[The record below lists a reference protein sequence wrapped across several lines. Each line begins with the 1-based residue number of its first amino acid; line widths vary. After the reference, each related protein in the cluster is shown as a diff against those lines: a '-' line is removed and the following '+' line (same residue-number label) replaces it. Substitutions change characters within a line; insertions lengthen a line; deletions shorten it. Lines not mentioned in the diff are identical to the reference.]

1 MKASTDRSAVT
12 RPRVTALC
20 RAIGEALMA
29 PAVTGGSC
37 RARGPIAT
45 SVAASGAAILSVAF
59 AVGPSMPAAAQEAAD
74 RAIEEV
80 TVTGSRI
87 RRQDFTANAPIMT
100 VDRSTFEE
108 TGAIGVETILNQL
121 PQFVPA
127 VTQFNSAGQVD
138 SNAVSTVGAS
148 TVSLRG
154 LGANRNLVLIDGRRA
169 MPINPT
175 MVVDT
180 NTIPAAAIERVEV
193 ISGGASAVYGA
204 DAVGGVVNFILK
216 DDFEGAEVSL
226 RFSDT
231 EHGGNQE
238 VTISGLIGLASERGN
253 LLLGVERSTRAEQF
267 LWQRDWRVADYAN
280 PRTPGTNGF
289 VTETAVSNQ
298 AFFADLTFNY
308 PDQNVVNALFADGV
322 NALPCAPN
330 PNDPPPFVGIRLPG
344 VCPTDA
350 NGVNLGVPN
359 NATFYINRTPD
370 GTGTVFTGLNN
381 PAGAAG
387 SYRYEGPFDVGNY
400 GEFPGLPFRVR
411 QPDGT
416 IKENTFYH
424 RASTPLERLSSF
436 AKGEFEVSDN
446 LRLTAQ
452 AMLTRTET
460 RTALGTPPATV
471 TVWSARVPFGTTIYE
486 PSVVSFGEDGI
497 PNTGDPGE
505 DMTTLPAYQPGG
517 AYQLNCPPVGGC
529 TESEAWPLPPEM
541 QMLLMSRPD
550 PEADVYISRPMDYM
564 RYLLGD
570 GLGGRN
576 TTTTMQLV
584 LGMEGELPSRKHFW
598 DVSLSTGRTDASVT
612 QVGQVRLNTYRQL
625 MASPN
630 FGVAFVGNPN
640 TEADGFAEGT
650 PTCTSGLPI
659 VRDFLPTPDCIEM
672 LHATLESRTNV
683 TQHVF
688 EANLVGELA
697 EMPAGSLG
705 YAVGVTYRENGF
717 DFRPDNLVR
726 NSSVTESIAGVFPQ
740 TLSGGE
746 FDVKELYGELLI
758 PIVSNGPK
766 GVHHFNVE
774 LGGRIS
780 DWSMPHVDK
789 VNTYKTLIDWAF
801 TPRYRLR
808 GGFNRALRAPNLG
821 ELFLGRTQIFQ
832 PGASVFGDQCSQNNQ
847 VGPFSANPAVAG
859 PEQAAHTLAI
869 CRQLMGPGGALAYYD
884 SRAITDQ
891 PETGSPGAL
900 NSFGNPNVG
909 EEKANTFT
917 LGVVMDFLN
926 DWTLTVDYYT
936 IEIKDMI
943 ALIGPDT
950 VYESCLSLTKNPTG
964 DPTVPACT
972 QIIRNPADGEATN
985 IDLTFTNQGRAKV
998 SGLDFQLNWSRMLAS
1013 GGLNLNLAA
1022 NYNLLSETQDRP
1034 DVNTVDWAGTDG
1046 CALQIEC
1053 QGYDYRVFTTLSY
1066 FRGPWSLTL
1075 RHQFWPSIKDG
1086 SYAKGLPSATVPDPY
1101 GGVDESYQLV
1111 YLGGSYSFND
1121 RYRLTF
1127 GIENLFDKKPP
1138 FTGGDPDA
1146 LPFPIAPQRA
1156 TSAGTGG
1163 LGQGGNSIY
1172 EPLGRRGFIA
1182 LTMSF

>member
-1 MKASTDRSAVT
+1 MLGTVLAVAPTIPAS
-12 RPRVTALC
+12 
-20 RAIGEALMA
+20 
-29 PAVTGGSC
+29 
-37 RARGPIAT
+37 
-45 SVAASGAAILSVAF
+45 
-59 AVGPSMPAAAQEAAD
+59 AQQAD
-74 RAIEEV
+74 PEIEEV

-87 RRQDFTANAPIMT
+87 RRQDFTANAPIT
-100 VDRSTFEE
+100 TIDRSAFEE
-108 TGAIGVETILNQL
+108 TGSIGVETILNQL

-180 NTIPAAAIERVEV
+180 NTIPSSAIERVEV

-216 DDFEGAEVSL
+216 DDFEGAEVGI
-226 RFSDT
+226 RFGDT
-231 EHGGNQE
+231 QHGGNQE
-238 VTISGLIGLASERGN
+238 VTLSGLLGLSSDRGN
-253 LLLGVERSTRAEQF
+253 IMLGVERSTRAEQF
-267 LWQRDWRVADYAN
+267 LWERDWRIADYAN
-280 PRTPGTNGF
+280 PSTAGTNGF
-289 VTETAVSNQ
+289 VTETSVGNA

-308 PDQNVVNALFADGV
+308 PDQNVVNSIFADGV
-322 NALPCAPN
+322 NAVPCAPN
-330 PNDPPPFVGIRLPG
+330 PGDPPPFVGIRFAG

-387 SYRYEGPFDVGNY
+387 SYRYQGPFDVGNY
-400 GEFPGLPFRVR
+400 GEFPGLPFRVM
-411 QPDGT
+411 QPNGN

-436 AKGEFEVSDN
+436 AKGEFEVAEN

-486 PSVVSFGEDGI
+486 PSVVSFGADGL
-497 PNTGDPGE
+497 PNTGDAGE
-505 DMTTLPAYQPGG
+505 DMTTMPAYLAGG
-517 AYQLNCPPVGGC
+517 AYQLDCPAIGGC
-529 TESEAWPLPPEM
+529 TESQAWPLPPEM
-541 QMLLMSRPD
+541 QAIMMSRPN
-550 PEADVYISRPMDYM
+550 PEADVYIGRPMDYM

-584 LGMEGELPSRKHFW
+584 LGMEGDLPSRKHSW
-598 DVSLSTGRTDASVT
+598 DVSVSTGRTDAYIR
-612 QVGQVRLNTYRQL
+612 QVGNVRLNTYREL

-630 FGVAFVGNPN
+630 FGVAYVGNPN

-650 PTCTSGLPI
+650 PTCTTGLPI
-659 VRDFLPTPDCIEM
+659 VRDFLPSLDCIEM
-672 LHATLESRTNV
+672 LHATLQSRTDV
-683 TQHVF
+683 KQSIL
-688 EANLVGELA
+688 EANLVGTLA
-697 EMPAGSLG
+697 EMRAGPLG
-705 YAVGVTYRENGF
+705 YALGVSYRENSF
-717 DFRPDNLVR
+717 DFRPDNLVS

-740 TLSGGE
+740 TISGGE
-746 FDVKELYGELLI
+746 FDVSEIYGELLI
-758 PIVSNGPK
+758 PIVSNGPT
-766 GVHHFNVE
+766 GVEHFSVE

-780 DWSMPHVDK
+780 DWSMPQVDK
-789 VNTYKTLIDWAF
+789 VETYKALIDWAF

-832 PGASVFGDQCSQNNQ
+832 PGGSAFGDQCSQNNQ

-859 PEQAAHTLAI
+859 AAQAAHTEAI
-869 CRQLMGPGGALAYYD
+869 CRAIMGQGGASAYYD
-884 SRAITDQ
+884 LRPISEQ
-891 PETGSPGAL
+891 PDPGSPGAL
-900 NSFGNPNVG
+900 NSFGNPNLQ
-909 EEKANTFT
+909 EEQADTFT

-950 VYESCLSLTKNPTG
+950 VYETCLSLSKNPTG
-964 DPTVPACT
+964 DPTTAACR
-972 QIIRNPADGEATN
+972 QLIRNPADGEATN
-985 IDLTFTNQGRAKV
+985 IDLNFTNQGRAKV
-998 SGLDFQLNWSRMLAS
+998 SGLDLQLNWTRMLAN
-1013 GGLNLNLAA
+1013 GGLNVNMVA

-1034 DVNTVDWAGTDG
+1034 DVNTVDHAGTDG

-1053 QGYDYRVFTTLSY
+1053 QGYDYRLFTTVNY
-1066 FRGPWSLTL
+1066 FRGPWSITL
-1075 RHQFWPSIKDG
+1075 RHQFWPSILD
-1086 SYAKGLPSATVPDPY
+1086 STYAEGLPPTTVPDPY
-1101 GGVDESYQLV
+1101 GGVKDSYQLL
-1111 YLGGSYSFND
+1111 YLGGSYSFAD
-1121 RYRLTF
+1121 KYRLTV
-1127 GIENLFDKKPP
+1127 GIENLLDEKPP
-1138 FTGGDPDA
+1138 LVGGNPNA
-1146 LPFPIAPQRA
+1146 LPFPIPPSRA

-1172 EPLGRRGFIA
+1172 EPLGRRGFVS

>member
-1 MKASTDRSAVT
+1 MKAPIDRLAVSSAY
-12 RPRVTALC
+12 
-20 RAIGEALMA
+20 
-29 PAVTGGSC
+29 
-37 RARGPIAT
+37 ARGGKA
-45 SVAASGAAILSVAF
+45 SVLAASGAAMLGAAF
-59 AVGPSMPAAAQEAAD
+59 VIAPAMPAAAQETAD
-74 RAIEEV
+74 RGLEEV

-87 RRQDFTANAPIMT
+87 RRQDFTANAPIT
-100 VDRSTFEE
+100 TIDRSTFEE

-180 NTIPAAAIERVEV
+180 NTIPSSAIERVEV

-216 DDFEGAEVSL
+216 DDFEGAEVGI

-231 EHGGNQE
+231 QHGGNQE
-238 VTISGLIGLASERGN
+238 VAISGLIGLSTDRGN

-267 LWQRDWRVADYAN
+267 LWERNWRVADYAN
-280 PRTPGTNGF
+280 PSTGGTNGF
-289 VTETAVSNQ
+289 VTETSVGNA

-308 PDQNVVNALFADGV
+308 ADQNVVNSIFADGV
-322 NALPCAPN
+322 NAVACAPN
-330 PNDPPPFVGIRLPG
+330 PGDPPPFVGLRFAG

-359 NATFYINRTPD
+359 NATFFINRTPD

-381 PAGAAG
+381 PVGAAG

-400 GEFPGLPFRVR
+400 GEFPGLPFRVM
-411 QPDGT
+411 QPNGN

-436 AKGEFEVSDN
+436 AKGEFEVADN

-452 AMLTRTET
+452 AMLTRTQT

-486 PSVVSFGEDGI
+486 PSVVSFGADGL
-497 PNTGDPGE
+497 PNTGDAGE
-505 DMTTLPAYQPGG
+505 DMTTLPAYLSGG
-517 AYQLNCPPVGGC
+517 SYQVECPAVGGC
-529 TESEAWPLPPEM
+529 TESQAWPLPPEM
-541 QMLLMSRPD
+541 QAIMMSRPN
-550 PEADVYISRPMDYM
+550 PEADVYVGRPMDYM

-584 LGMEGELPSRKHFW
+584 MGVEGELPSNRHAW
-598 DVSLSTGRTDASVT
+598 DVTVSTGRTDAVVT
-612 QVGQVRLNTYRQL
+612 QVGNVRLNTYRQL

-630 FGVAFVGNPN
+630 YGVAFVGNPN
-640 TEADGFAEGT
+640 TEADGFAEGI

-659 VRDFLPTPDCIEM
+659 VRDFLPSQDCIDM
-672 LHATLESRTNV
+672 LHATLQSQTAV
-683 TQHVF
+683 TQNIV
-688 EANLVGELA
+688 EANLVGELM
-697 EMPAGSLG
+697 EMRAGPLG
-705 YAVGVTYRENGF
+705 YALGVSYRENSF

-726 NSSVTESIAGVFPQ
+726 NSSVADSIAGVFPQ
-740 TLSGGE
+740 TNSGGE
-746 FDVKELYGELLI
+746 FDVAEIYGELLI
-758 PIVSNGPK
+758 PIVSDGPA
-766 GVHHFNVE
+766 GVEHFAVE

-780 DWSMPHVDK
+780 DWSMPQVDK
-789 VNTYKTLIDWAF
+789 VETYKALIDWAF
-801 TPRYRLR
+801 TPRYRMR

-832 PGASVFGDQCSQNNQ
+832 PGASVFGDQCSQNNR
-847 VGPFSANPAVAG
+847 VGPFSANPAIAG
-859 PEQAAHTLAI
+859 AQQAAQTQAI
-869 CRQLMGPGGALAYYD
+869 CRALMGAGGATAYYD
-884 SRAITDQ
+884 SRPITEQ
-891 PETGSPGAL
+891 PETGSPGTL
-900 NSFGNPNVG
+900 NSFGNPNVR
-909 EEKANTFT
+909 EEQADTFT

-936 IEIKDMI
+936 IEIEDMI

-950 VYESCLSLTKNPTG
+950 VYETCLSIDKNPTA
-964 DPTVPACT
+964 DLSLPACQ

-985 IDLTFTNQGRAKV
+985 IDLGFTNQGRAKV
-998 SGLDFQLNWSRMLAS
+998 SGLDLQLNWTRMLTN
-1013 GGLNLNLAA
+1013 GGFNVNMVA

-1034 DVNTVDWAGTDG
+1034 DVNTVDHAGTDG

-1053 QGYDYRVFTTLSY
+1053 QGYDYRLFTTLSY
-1066 FRGPWSLTL
+1066 FRGPWSVTL
-1075 RHQFWPSIKDG
+1075 RHQFWPSILDG
-1086 SYAKGLPSATVPDPY
+1086 SYAKGLPPTTVPDPY
-1101 GGVDESYQLV
+1101 GGVDSSYQLV
-1111 YLGGSYSFND
+1111 YLGGTYSFAD
-1121 RYRLTF
+1121 KYRLTV
-1127 GIENLFDKKPP
+1127 GIENLFDEKPP
-1138 FTGGDPDA
+1138 LMGGNPNA
-1146 LPFPIAPQRA
+1146 LPFPIAPARA

-1163 LGQGGNSIY
+1163 LGQGGNSVY
-1172 EPLGRRGFIA
+1172 EPLGRRGFVS
-1182 LTMSF
+1182 LTMNF